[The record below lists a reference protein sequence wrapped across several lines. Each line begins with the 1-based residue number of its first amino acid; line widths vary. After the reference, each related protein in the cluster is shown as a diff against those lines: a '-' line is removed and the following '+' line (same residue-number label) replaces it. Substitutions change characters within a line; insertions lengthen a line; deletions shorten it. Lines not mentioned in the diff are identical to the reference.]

1 MSDTQKNETVAT
13 EQPPTAPVSAT
24 EPGSAPASEKKQPF
38 FTRRTV
44 LAMTGCGV
52 AGLVVGGVLASW
64 GVTTAS
70 IASGRIELRTTPT
83 KMIVT
88 DRARCSGCQRCE
100 MMCTLKNDGATQQ
113 SIARVRVWDNYNFG
127 SGVDTNDGIF
137 GNCQFTVASCKQ
149 CADPQ
154 CAKYCPV
161 HAIHS
166 DEETGA
172 RVVDEDVCI
181 GSACALPPA
190 RGTCPTSTP
199 RPAHRPSAFPA
210 VAAPSSAPT
219 APSSSSIGR
228 ILPRRPST
236 RAWFP
241 RPPSSRLKR

>member
-1 MSDTQKNETVAT
+1 
-13 EQPPTAPVSAT
+13 
-24 EPGSAPASEKKQPF
+24 
-38 FTRRTV
+38 
-44 LAMTGCGV
+44 MTGCGV

-100 MMCTLKNDGATQQ
+100 MMCTLKNDGATQE

-166 DEETGA
+166 DRGDRRPRRRCGRA
-172 RVVDEDVCI
+172 HRLRH
-181 GSACALPPA
+181 GALPPA
-190 RGTCPTSTP
+190 LGTCPTSTP
-199 RPAHRPSAFPA
+199 QTGTSTKCISCGRCAERA
-210 VAAPSSAPT
+210 VPPT
-219 APSSSSIGR
+219 AGIHGLSIGEDVAQKAIGR
-228 ILPRRPST
+228 GGVVS
-236 RAWFP
+236 
-241 RPPSSRLKR
+241 RPPSSSA